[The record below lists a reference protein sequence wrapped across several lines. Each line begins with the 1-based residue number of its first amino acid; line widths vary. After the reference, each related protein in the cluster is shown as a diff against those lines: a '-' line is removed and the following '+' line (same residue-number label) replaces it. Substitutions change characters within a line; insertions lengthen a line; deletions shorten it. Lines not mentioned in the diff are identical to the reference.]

1 MGFSWKKEIEKAEIH
16 MLYRTRTLAKNNPD
30 FQARYPELKREVET
44 GTSTVE
50 IKKYVKKRM
59 DKIKKYSEV
68 PKPSPVVTRFNRVV

>member
-16 MLYRTRTLAKNNPD
+16 MLYRVRIMSKNNKD

-59 DKIKKYSEV
+59 DKIKKYAEV
-68 PKPSPVVTRFNRVV
+68 PNHLL